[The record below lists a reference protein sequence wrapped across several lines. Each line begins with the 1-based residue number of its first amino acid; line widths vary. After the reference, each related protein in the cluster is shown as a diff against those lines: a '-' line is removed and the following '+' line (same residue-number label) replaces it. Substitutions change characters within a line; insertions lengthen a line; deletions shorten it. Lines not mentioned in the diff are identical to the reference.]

1 MKSFLFQQ
9 RRDVPVNRCI
19 QLTIPR
25 SDEYLLIFIGW
36 LRQLSLWFN
45 WQRDADKN
53 GKIAAGLW
61 RQTLD
66 MFLSNINAPCEDDM
80 YFRLREKPTD
90 SRIMQAQWEVDGDW
104 FDVLDNTCCETP
116 QAIYQFT
123 ATGELQVSY
132 DNGETW
138 QNDPNDPRNTL
149 ATLPPVTGSD
159 ARCDTARSTVG
170 LLHQQADDLIA
181 TSGAWSS
188 IGGLAEALIVLLIAV
203 GIIGTGGA
211 LAPLLLAF
219 AAAIIGIGSAALDA
233 ALTSTVY
240 NQLQCMVFC
249 ALTEDGELTASG
261 FAQLRANVESGF
273 LGAAQIFILKTLD
286 VWQLKG
292 TINAGRLG
300 ITTDNDC
307 TDCDCTACFY
317 NWIAVTGQGGG
328 TAETGT
334 DAYGEYVQWTAE
346 LAAGEYR
353 VFINATGED
362 YPADVNVCCIY
373 QGAYFLAWNTAED
386 TVVEIGALGGF
397 DCGDPSQ
404 AALNVTNGESTW
416 GVKSGDPN
424 PYKLRVYKQLV
435 VL

>member
-1 MKSFLFQQ
+1 MPDIEEFPIPATP
-9 RRDVPVNRCI
+9 DVPVDRCI

-36 LRQLSLWFN
+36 LRQLALWFN
-45 WQRDADKN
+45 WQRDTDKN

-66 MFLSNINAPCEDDM
+66 MFLSDINAPCEDDM

-138 QNDPNDPRNTL
+138 QNDPNDPRTTL

-181 TSGAWSS
+181 TGGAWSS
-188 IGGLAEALIVLLIAV
+188 LGGLAEALIVLLIAV

-219 AAAIIGIGSAALDA
+219 AAAIIGIGSTALDA

-249 ALTEDGELTASG
+249 ALTEDGELTAVR
-261 FAQLRANVESGF
+261 LRPTARRCGVRLSRRGANIYFE
-273 LGAAQIFILKTLD
+273 
-286 VWQLKG
+286 
-292 TINAGRLG
+292 NAGRV
-300 ITTDNDC
+300 
-307 TDCDCTACFY
+307 A
-317 NWIAVTGQGGG
+317 
-328 TAETGT
+328 AERNNQCR
-334 DAYGEYVQWTAE
+334 E
-346 LAAGEYR
+346 
-353 VFINATGED
+353 
-362 YPADVNVCCIY
+362 
-373 QGAYFLAWNTAED
+373 AWNNNRQR
-386 TVVEIGALGGF
+386 L
-397 DCGDPSQ
+397 CG
-404 AALNVTNGESTW
+404 L
-416 GVKSGDPN
+416 
-424 PYKLRVYKQLV
+424 
-435 VL
+435 